1 MSNSEVLCQSTKR
14 MQMYTLAFAKRPGEH
29 DVKTKFLSRQG
40 FATCGPEKEICVRNQ
55 TLKDQN
61 CLVPCDGLY
70 ADILDGSLKQNVMKG
85 WPSLSL

>member
-14 MQMYTLAFAKRPGEH
+14 MQMYAMGFTNRQGEH
-29 DVKTKFLSRQG
+29 NVKTKFLFRQE

-70 ADILDGSLKQNVMKG
+70 ADVQDGVLKQNVMKG